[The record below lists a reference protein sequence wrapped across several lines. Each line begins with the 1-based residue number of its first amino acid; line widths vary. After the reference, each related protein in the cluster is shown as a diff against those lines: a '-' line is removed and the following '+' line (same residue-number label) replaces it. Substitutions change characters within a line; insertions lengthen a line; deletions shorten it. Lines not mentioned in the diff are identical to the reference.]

1 MENDIFQMIQL
12 KITLCGTNPLIWRR
26 ILIPDSI
33 TFFDLH
39 HVIQISMGWS
49 NSHYFEFNVGD
60 YEIGY
65 PNKKFDQSES
75 LADANK
81 VTADALLTKAGIRFT
96 YVYDFG
102 DHWEHTVEVEKF
114 LAEAQGKIRP
124 VCLEGNLNCPPED
137 SGGLHGFYNLLEIL
151 KDKRHPEYREIKTW
165 LGRDYDSEKFDIEK
179 INKKLPRFKK
189 YMKDWGNGDG

>member
-1 MENDIFQMIQL
+1 MIQL

-39 HVIQISMGWS
+39 HIIQISMGWT
-49 NSHYFEFNVGD
+49 NSHYFEFTVGD

-65 PNKKFDQSES
+65 LNEKFDQSES
-75 LADANK
+75 LADANII
-81 VTADALLTKAGIRFT
+81 TADILLAKEGMKFM
-96 YVYDFG
+96 YLYDFG

-114 LAEAQGKIRP
+114 LPEDTGEAYP
-124 VCLEGNLNCPPED
+124 VCLEGNLSCPPED
-137 SGGLHGFYNLLEIL
+137 CGGVHGFYNLLEIL
-151 KDKRHPEYREIKTW
+151 KDKRHPEYSETKTW
-165 LGRDYDSEKFDIEK
+165 VGRDYDSEKFNIEK

-189 YMKDWGNGDG
+189 YMKDWGNDDG